1 MTELRIAGIAPY
13 NGVVAVT
20 QNSRVLSAKEH
31 EEDPAY
37 PAAQKA
43 CEHVAALCQ
52 ATAPIRIDCRRPGD
66 KGPILLFDVNMK
78 PVRIP
83 PPPYTPKLRLLRTRQ
98 DPVVQAANNRLL

>member
-31 EEDPAY
+31 EDDPAY
-37 PAAQKA
+37 RAAQKA
-43 CEHVAALCQ
+43 CEHVAALCR

-66 KGPILLFDVNMK
+66 KGPILLFDVNLK
-78 PVRIP
+78 PVRVP
-83 PPPYTPKLRLLRTRQ
+83 PHYHAPQLTLLRTRQ
-98 DPVVQAANNRLL
+98 GPVVQAANNRLL